1 MHYPPA
7 VKARMIKRLSGP
19 NAPSANALAKESGIC
34 QATLSRWLR
43 EAATVNPVTP
53 QPHDPKKKTKGKRA
67 QDWTAAEKLEVVME
81 ASKLSDNELGAFLR
95 RRGLHRAQLEEWR
108 QQALTALE
116 KPSAGRGRRRKT
128 TEEQK
133 RIRELEREV
142 RRKEKALAEA
152 AALLVLK
159 KKVQAIW
166 GDEDDD
172 TNPRNG
178 K

>member
-1 MHYPPA
+1 M
-7 VKARMIKRLSGP
+7 VKKMTGP
-19 NAPSANALAKESGIC
+19 NAMSANALGKESGIC

-43 EAATVNPVTP
+43 EAANLDQVTP
-53 QPHDPKKKTKGKRA
+53 PPENRKKTTKGKRA
-67 QDWTAAEKLEVVME
+67 QDWTAAEKFEVVME
-81 ASKLSDNELGAFLR
+81 ASKISEDELGAFLR
-95 RRGLHRAQLEEWR
+95 RRGLHLAQLEEWR
-108 QQALTALE
+108 QQAISGLNASTT
-116 KPSAGRGRRRKT
+116 SRRGRPKVT
-128 TEEQK
+128 DEQK

-172 TNPRNG
+172 TGERNDS
-178 K
+178 